1 MKAAYV
7 TCKTMRNAE
16 AVSDVLFIV
25 TVSMKISVFHDLQEI
40 HRFTI
45 LKKKCSMI
53 NQENFSIPLL

>member
-45 LKKKCSMI
+45 
-53 NQENFSIPLL
+53 